1 MKNDLFKIKNKLIF
15 WKGHVAI
22 SINNRLLI
30 HAYGPK
36 KKVVIMSI
44 KKTIS
49 KIFKDTK
56 LKPIYLI

>member
-36 KKVVIMSI
+36 KEGSNHEY
-44 KKTIS
+44 KKNY
-49 KIFKDTK
+49 FKNFQGYKT
-56 LKPIYLI
+56 